1 MISTDDIGCNVAGPY
16 THFQE
21 LGIVMRDKES
31 FFRVTCIGR
40 STRSSQPTALV
51 LEFNEKS
58 VSVRELAWPTSCSAG
73 LGFIS
78 TYSFV
83 GSCTFSCPYLLG
95 SNEGLTNDDSQV
107 HERACLTLLSSSGSL
122 LWFGEDYEH
131 PQGAKTQR
139 LPRAAIQ
146 SQNPKIGFFE
156 SLSELINVCMTSGL
170 LSAQPRL
177 IAAISSYREYLRTV
191 NASEL
196 DALTFGGDCAGKD
209 PKAIKKKLSLNNTDY
224 VICPS
229 RDGCTLTACLQ
240 VSNESSKFI
249 RSLAIVAV
257 RVLVGSMPD
266 MIPKEIIIMGSGRSI
281 KLKKNVKRWYDVSLF
296 SFCMHAL
303 DARMCTDL
311 APFYVVSFYLLV
323 SSYR

>member
-1 MISTDDIGCNVAGPY
+1 MLLDEDGAICGSFGEFCIVLNCLWLFLIIEIETHLSSSLTELLPNMISTDDIGGNYGVAGPY

-78 TYSFV
+78 NYSFV
-83 GSCTFSCPYLLG
+83 GSCTFSCPHLMG
-95 SNEGLTNDDSQV
+95 SNEGLTDDESQV
-107 HERACLTLLSSSGSL
+107 HERAFLTLLSSSGSL

-139 LPRAAIQ
+139 LPHAAIQ

-156 SLSELINVCMTSGL
+156 SLSE
-170 LSAQPRL
+170 
-177 IAAISSYREYLRTV
+177 
-191 NASEL
+191 
-196 DALTFGGDCAGKD
+196 
-209 PKAIKKKLSLNNTDY
+209 
-224 VICPS
+224 
-229 RDGCTLTACLQ
+229 
-240 VSNESSKFI
+240 
-249 RSLAIVAV
+249 
-257 RVLVGSMPD
+257 
-266 MIPKEIIIMGSGRSI
+266 
-281 KLKKNVKRWYDVSLF
+281 
-296 SFCMHAL
+296 
-303 DARMCTDL
+303 
-311 APFYVVSFYLLV
+311 
-323 SSYR
+323 